1 MSEVPTPEAVV
12 LVASVPGMDFPKG
25 HILTD
30 QEIIRHIWGN
40 GFQRSV
46 VVVHRDYANAHV
58 PKPAVETGA

>member
-30 QEIIRHIWGN
+30 QEIVKQIWGS

-46 VVVHRDYANAHV
+46 VVVHRDYAAAHA
-58 PKPAVETGA
+58 PGLSQQTGG